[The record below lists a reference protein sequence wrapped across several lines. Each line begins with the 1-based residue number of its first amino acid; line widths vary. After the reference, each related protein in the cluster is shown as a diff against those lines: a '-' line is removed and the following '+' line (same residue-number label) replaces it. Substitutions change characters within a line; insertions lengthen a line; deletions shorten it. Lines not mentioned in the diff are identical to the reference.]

1 MAKKT
6 DKQKLIDKLDDLWST
21 RVRERDNKCILCGK
35 HIGEVKSLQAHH
47 WILTRKQSAKY
58 RWDLR
63 NGVSLCYGCHI
74 HQVHTNP
81 SAELIRRL
89 ESLCIAN
96 GIATKEE
103 VEEII
108 NDRHSL
114 IKVNQAYM
122 EDKFEE
128 LKKSLNN

>member
-6 DKQKLIDKLDDLWST
+6 EKQKLIEKLDDLWSK

-35 HIGEVKSLQAHH
+35 YIGEVKSLQAHH

-58 RWDLR
+58 RWDIR

-114 IKVNQAYM
+114 IKVNNIYV
-122 EDKFEE
+122 EDKIKE
-128 LKKSLNN
+128 LMK

>member
-1 MAKKT
+1 MAKRT
-6 DKQKLIDKLDDLWST
+6 EKQKLIDKLDDLWSK

-35 HIGEVKSLQAHH
+35 YTGEVKSLQAHH

-58 RWDLR
+58 RWDIR

-96 GIATKEE
+96 GIATQDEIN
-103 VEEII
+103 EII
-108 NDRHSL
+108 NDKHSL
-114 IKVNQAYM
+114 IKVNNIYV
-122 EDKFEE
+122 EDKIKE
-128 LKKSLNN
+128 LMK